1 MLAQTSIELTST
13 THHLGLAL
21 EQANQIISILEE
33 ENKRLQWALTN
44 FTNAEIEPVYDQDI
58 FRIDGND
65 L

>member
-1 MLAQTSIELTST
+1 MLAQTSIEFVDT
-13 THHLGLAL
+13 TQHLGHAL

-33 ENKRLQWALTN
+33 ENKRLHGALMNLTN
-44 FTNAEIEPVYDQDI
+44 TEIEPVYDQDI

>member
-1 MLAQTSIELTST
+1 MLAQTSIELTSA

-33 ENKRLQWALTN
+33 ENKRLQGALTN

>member
-13 THHLGLAL
+13 TQHLGHAL
-21 EQANQIISILEE
+21 EQANQIISILEA
-33 ENKRLQWALTN
+33 ENKRLQGALTN
-44 FTNAEIEPVYDQDI
+44 LTNTELEPVYDQDI